1 MATAAEL
8 FGTDLRLLGN
18 LERQNDRA
26 PGNDL
31 FVAPRPVAS
40 GDGIVRVDLERVA
53 GVENLQQ
60 ALLLRFLTRRGEL
73 AILGHPDY
81 GSRLHELIGELN
93 DETRRTKAKLYT
105 LEALAGEPRVQDVL
119 AVTAT
124 QNRSDRTQ
132 VDVAVKLR
140 VIGSPTPLDLVFAV
154 NAAGPVAP

>member
-31 FVAPRPVAS
+31 FVAKVPVVT
-40 GDGIVRVDLERVA
+40 GDAVDPVDLECVE
-53 GVENLQQ
+53 GVDNLQQ
-60 ALLLRFLTRRGEL
+60 ALLLRFLTQRGEL
-73 AILGHPDY
+73 AILGHPEY

-93 DETRRTKAKLYT
+93 DETRRIKAKLFT
-105 LEALAGEPRVQDVL
+105 LEALADEPRVQNVL

-132 VDVAVKLR
+132 VDVAVQLQ
-140 VIGSPTPLDLVFAV
+140 VIGSATPLNLVFAV
-154 NAAGPVAP
+154 NAAGPSVP